1 VYFISAAQAM
11 AAGANESGVIDAL
24 TDAGRLAAE
33 GKLTAALAVYD
44 RLIESNPSL
53 AEAQFN
59 RSIVLQR
66 QGRFDDAAN
75 GFRAALQLRPR
86 WTEALLALGRLA
98 FLACHYREAEIWF
111 QRAVDVAPDSVEAIC
126 NLGIAQSRQM
136 HPARALP
143 ALQRAR
149 RLAPQHE
156 VPWYEL
162 RRALNMLGRVDEAH
176 RDFLDYERTAVPS
189 ARVACTGL
197 ATARRVAGDELER
210 RYLSMA
216 LNWNYTANDLEALS
230 DLLGILPYYDV
241 PAQTVLALYETYDRL
256 AQIGRAGID
265 DLALPP
271 DDPGGRLRI
280 GFLSADLRT
289 HVMGRIIEE
298 VVARHDAEQFEIHLY
313 SLMPIGGDDALT
325 ARLRQ
330 QASGF
335 TPLCGLNDYDA
346 ARRIADDRLHILVD
360 LMGHTTWAQPGILV
374 WKPAPVIVTHLGYHG
389 AIGLRQVDFKIT
401 DAIADLPDA
410 GDFQL
415 ECPLPMAGSIIPLRR
430 SENIQPTKRIAGSPI
445 VFGAFVGPQ
454 KMSPR
459 CLSAWA
465 RILDQVPDAKLVFSP
480 QDATE
485 QAIYRLRAQSF
496 GIDPQRIEFL
506 PMTLDDAQDR
516 GRYAALDVALDAF
529 PYTGGDSAAC
539 ALAEGVPF
547 VTLCGRR
554 HAERVA
560 TSVLTHLGVTDTIAR
575 SEDEY
580 VEIAV
585 RLAQDRDWREQVVAR
600 IRAALPDH
608 DAAMTAYTRSLEAA
622 LREAWRRH
630 ASATAI
636 PTSSR

>member
-1 VYFISAAQAM
+1 MPADAD
-11 AAGANESGVIDAL
+11 ESGGITAL
-24 TDAGRLAAE
+24 ADAGRLAGE
-33 GKLTAALAVYD
+33 GRLTAALAIYD
-44 RLIESNPSL
+44 RLIAANPAL
-53 AEAQFN
+53 AEAWFN

-66 QGRFDDAAN
+66 QRRFDDAEA
-75 GFRAALQLRPR
+75 GFRSALQLRPR

-98 FLACHYREAEIWF
+98 FHRYRYREAEDWF

-149 RLAPQHE
+149 LLAPQEE

-162 RRALNMLGRVDEAH
+162 RRALNMLGRADEAH
-176 RDFLDYERTAVPS
+176 QDFLRYERQATPS

-197 ATARRVAGDELER
+197 ATARRVAGDGFER
-210 RYLSMA
+210 RYLPLA
-216 LNWNYTANDLEALS
+216 LNWRYTVADLEALS
-230 DLLGILPYYDV
+230 DLLCILPYYDV
-241 PAQTVLALYETYDRL
+241 PSETVLALYQTYDRL
-256 AQIGRAGID
+256 VQTGRAGIA
-265 DLALPP
+265 DLALPVA
-271 DDPGGRLRI
+271 DSGDRLRI

-298 VVARHDAEQFEIHLY
+298 IVACHDAEQFEIRLY
-313 SLMPIGGDDALT
+313 SLMPRGGEDALT
-325 ARLRQ
+325 ARLRHNT
-330 QASGF
+330 AGYTSLSGL
-335 TPLCGLNDYDA
+335 TDYDA

-374 WKPAPVIVTHLGYHG
+374 FKPAPVIVTHLGYHG

-401 DAIADLPDA
+401 DAVADLPDA
-410 GDFQL
+410 DAFQL
-415 ECPLPMAGSIIPLRR
+415 ERPLPMAGSIIPIRR
-430 SENIQPTKRIAGSPI
+430 GKMVRPAARFADATI

-465 RILDQVPDAKLVFSP
+465 RILDRVPGARLVFSP
-480 QDATE
+480 QDAAE
-485 QAIYRLRAQSF
+485 RAIYLLRVQSF

-516 GRYAALDVALDAF
+516 GRYAAIDIALDAF

-547 VTLCGRR
+547 VTLCGAR

-560 TSVLTHLGVTDTIAR
+560 TSVLTHLGVTDTVAH
-575 SEDEY
+575 SEEEY

-585 RLAQDRDWREQVVAR
+585 RLANDAQWRDDVATR

-608 DAAMTAYTRSLEAA
+608 DSAITAYTRSLEAA
-622 LREAWRRH
+622 LREAWRQH
-630 ASATAI
+630 AVHAATISTA
-636 PTSSR
+636 